1 MHAVENILMPGDLA
15 NLAFIHNYR
24 GLSQGGKKNEFYEIY
39 LFIEDLPLISL
50 KLKVIASV

>member
-1 MHAVENILMPGDLA
+1 MPSDLA

-24 GLSQGGKKNEFYEIY
+24 GLSQGEKNEFCEIY

>member
-1 MHAVENILMPGDLA
+1 MHAVENILMSGDLA

-24 GLSQGGKKNEFYEIY
+24 GLSQGEKKNEFYEIY